1 MTTEEFLADLFARR
15 GTERSNFES
24 ARLLELY
31 GAEIIEPTA
40 FEPDPNTHRSDFYY
54 NAVNNVL
61 YKKVTTRNGEISI
74 SHWKPASL

>member
-1 MTTEEFLADLFARR
+1 MNTNEFLSDLFSRR
-15 GTERSNFES
+15 GTDRQSIES

-31 GAEIIEPTA
+31 GAVIIEPTA

-61 YKKVTTRNGEISI
+61 YKKVSTTNGAISI
-74 SHWKPASL
+74 SHWKPIST

>member
-1 MTTEEFLADLFARR
+1 MTTNAFLDDLFARR
-15 GTERSNFES
+15 GTDIVHSES
-24 ARLLELY
+24 TRLLELY

-61 YKKVTTRNGEISI
+61 YKKVTAGGI
-74 SHWKPASL
+74 SHWKPISS

>member
-1 MTTEEFLADLFARR
+1 MTTNEFLDDLFARR
-15 GTERSNFES
+15 GIDTVHSET

-61 YKKVTTRNGEISI
+61 YKKVTVGTDIKA
-74 SHWKPASL
+74 SHWKPISS